1 MAAVSGQRSDFRAAR
16 KNYEEALSH
25 CPDFIPTKRRLAIL
39 SAANPGDNQQ
49 ADDLATKA
57 REAFPDDPE
66 LVEALGIIVFRQGD
80 FARAASLLKECSSRS
95 SDDAGLM
102 YCLGMAQRRLQQSA
116 ESGESLQRALALNL
130 RGNLA
135 EVARRILAE
144 RQGGSTF
151 WIANGK
157 ARP

>member
-1 MAAVSGQRSDFRAAR
+1 
-16 KNYEEALSH
+16 LSP
-25 CPDFIPTKRRLAIL
+25 CPDFIPAKRRLAIL
-39 SAANPGDNQQ
+39 SAANPGDNQK
-49 ADDLATKA
+49 ADALATK
-57 REAFPDDPE
+57 
-66 LVEALGIIVFRQGD
+66 ALGIIVFRQGD

-102 YCLGMAQRRLQQSA
+102 YCLGMAQRRLHQSA

-135 EVARRILAE
+135 EVARPILAE